1 MVVALMI
8 IMHPP
13 NEIWSKSSAGATAEE
28 SIYAIHLQRRV
39 QCTTYSSDL
48 RLSKKLKTHE
58 QLASSSSSAHLRLN
72 LSSAQALNEPNP
84 SLATSLRALSS
95 RAQAS
100 HEPNEVC
107 NFFLLY
113 MISATP
119 LGLII
124 FVVLKKC
131 EVKL

>member
-58 QLASSSSSAHLRLN
+58 QLELGSSQTQFELGSSS
-72 LSSAQALNEPNP
+72 
-84 SLATSLRALSS
+84 
-95 RAQAS
+95 
-100 HEPNEVC
+100 
-107 NFFLLY
+107 
-113 MISATP
+113 
-119 LGLII
+119 
-124 FVVLKKC
+124 
-131 EVKL
+131 